1 MFMVTISV
9 LNLGFNTESYGV
21 AIIISLKSVHSP
33 SLRLPD
39 PAAAWTVWL
48 FESRRSLERL
58 GKAFNKQAEG
68 CVRQTLLTLL
78 LATTKIFLKCKS
90 DGLGHLAE
98 AVNGFPL
105 TLG

>member
-1 MFMVTISV
+1 MVTISV
-9 LNLGFNTESYGV
+9 LNLAFNTESYGV

-33 SLRLPD
+33 SLRLTD
-39 PAAAWTVWL
+39 PASAWTVWL
-48 FESRRSLERL
+48 FESRRSLEKL

-68 CVRQTLLTLL
+68 CVRQT
-78 LATTKIFLKCKS
+78 FLKCKS

>member
-1 MFMVTISV
+1 MVTISV
-9 LNLGFNTESYGV
+9 LNLAFNTESYGIT
-21 AIIISLKSVHSP
+21 IIISLKSVHCP
-33 SLRLPD
+33 SLPLPD

-68 CVRQTLLTLL
+68 CVRQT
-78 LATTKIFLKCKS
+78 FLKCKP
-90 DGLGHLAE
+90 DGLEHLAE